1 MIIETTNSGWSRK
14 NIKGFENVLGRQWPF
29 RDEKVVLRRAIHC
42 SIKSG
47 SHYTVI
53 WLAAVQYLIYLE
65 RGSLYWMKHK
75 LNSISVL
82 FCQIN
87 QILNKYQIKQLFYHS
102 CPNFSHVPLT
112 IIRNN
117 YKQAHHAQW
126 SLLEISQIL
135 FESEVCGVKWQYFH
149 NKIAN
154 NFEICHRYG
163 THIWPFD
170 H

>member
-1 MIIETTNSGWSRK
+1 MRK
-14 NIKGFENVLGRQWPF
+14 A
-29 RDEKVVLRRAIHC
+29 VLRRAIPC

-47 SHYTVI
+47 SHYAVI

-65 RGSLYWMKHK
+65 RESLYWMKHK

-87 QILNKYQIKQLFYHS
+87 QLLDKYQIKQLFYHS
-102 CPNFSHVPLT
+102 CPNFSHDPLR

-117 YKQAHHAQW
+117 YKQVLHAQW

-135 FESEVCGVKWQYFH
+135 FESEVCGVKWQHFH
-149 NKIAN
+149 NKIVN
-154 NFEICHRYG
+154 NFEICQIYG
-163 THIWPFD
+163 AHIWPFD